1 MNVIAAAGPLIDLA
15 LAEDLG
21 QAGDVTSRCTVPADT
36 RGQARLVAR
45 QAGVL
50 AGLDIVREVF
60 HRIDPAVHFRP
71 ALADGARLEPDLEVA
86 RLRGPARA
94 LLAGERTALNFV
106 QRLSGVATQAAR
118 YAAALDGTGTRVL
131 DTRKTTPGWRALE
144 KYAVQIGGG
153 RNHRHGLYDMILIK
167 DNHEVAAGGLG
178 EAIRRALAGRP
189 AKIPIEVEVRTLAEV
204 EAALDYPVE
213 GLLFDNMSPELVAEG
228 VSRVVARSPHPWV
241 EVSGGVTLESIRRYA
256 LPGVDFISVGALTHS
271 APSLDLALDFEPLD
285 GEIWF

>member
-1 MNVIAAAGPLIDLA
+1 MNVLDAAGPLIDLA

-21 QAGDVTSRCTVPADT
+21 PGGDVTSRCTVAADT
-36 RGQARLVAR
+36 RAEARLVAR

-60 HRIDPAVHFRP
+60 HRIDPAVHFRSS
-71 ALADGARLEPDLEVA
+71 LADGARLEPDHEVA

-106 QRLSGVATQAAR
+106 QRLSGVATQSAR
-118 YAAALDGTGTRVL
+118 HVAALAGTATQVL

-144 KYAVQIGGG
+144 KYAVKAGGG

-189 AKIPIEVEVRTLAEV
+189 AGMPIEVEVRTLSEV
-204 EAALDYPVE
+204 EAALEYPVE
-213 GLLFDNMSPELVAEG
+213 GLLLDNMTPELVAEA
-228 VSRVVARSPHPWV
+228 VHRIAARSPRPWV
-241 EVSGGVTLESIRRYA
+241 EVSGGVTLETIRRFA
-256 LPGVDFISVGALTHS
+256 IPGVDFISVGALTHS

-285 GEIWF
+285 QGIWI